1 MEYNFKEDL
10 KSIREILGLTQSQ
23 IAEKIGVEQITISRN
38 EMGKTTPSDKLLEHV
53 YEFAFKNNIKL
64 NRLKEMFYIENMDK
78 NHKLLFH
85 GAKSRIEG
93 KLDIH
98 KSRTNNDLGQGF
110 YTGERYE
117 QAISFISGF
126 EKSSVYIF
134 DFKEE
139 GLKGKKYM

>member
-10 KSIREILGLTQSQ
+10 KSIRVILGLTQSQ

-38 EMGKTTPSDKLLEHV
+38 EMGKTTPSDKLLEYV

-64 NRLKEMFYIENMDK
+64 NRLKEMFYIEHMDK

-110 YTGERYE
+110 YTGER
-117 QAISFISGF
+117 
-126 EKSSVYIF
+126 
-134 DFKEE
+134 
-139 GLKGKKYM
+139 